1 MTFSQLSTFSP
12 VKKWVNEDIKKN
24 QVTKLR
30 KIQLKPNKK
39 QQKVLNKYIN
49 DSRFIY
55 NEGVNLFNT
64 YGISNHFELVNKIVT
79 KTANY
84 DTIIPNWFYSSIPIS
99 IYETPKTIRSQEL
112 KVLSTNIKS
121 AFSNLKNKN
130 IKYFKMRFKSK
141 KRLFNEIIN
150 EESRTSSITKK
161 NKKEFLNISKLKNI
175 RIKRNKK
182 DKIEYNITSDIK
194 LQKTKLNKY
203 YLLLPYKVDKI
214 ENKEDNRIC
223 ALDPGQ
229 RTFLT
234 GIDLKGNIF
243 RIGDNIQ
250 ENIKKVKQK
259 ISDCQSKLSNHKKN
273 TIIEYKNYM
282 RTKYNFYTQT
292 LKLKNLIK
300 ELHNKTI
307 SYLTTYYDKI
317 ILPIYET
324 QKMVKS
330 KMKGFN
336 KQLLS
341 LNHFEFRE
349 KLKNKCKEL
358 NKKVITVS
366 EEHTSKTCS
375 LCNHYNPLLGS
386 LKKYKCNYC
395 NNVMDRDDNAS
406 YNILKNVLLGTLKIY

>member
-1 MTFSQLSTFSP
+1 M
-12 VKKWVNEDIKKN
+12 I
-24 QVTKLR
+24 KLR
-30 KIQLKPNKK
+30 KIQLKPTKK
-39 QQKVLNKYIN
+39 QRKTLTKYIN
-49 DSRFIY
+49 DSRFTY

-79 KTANY
+79 KTAKY

-130 IKYFKMRFKSK
+130 IKYFKMNFKSK

-161 NKKEFLNISKLKNI
+161 DNKEYLNISKLKNI

-203 YLLLPYKVDKI
+203 YLLLPYKEDKI

-234 GIDLKGNIF
+234 GVDLKGNIF
-243 RIGDNIQ
+243 RIGEDIQ
-250 ENIKKVKQK
+250 DKIKKLKQK
-259 ISDCQSKLSNHKKN
+259 ISDCQSKLSNHKKR
-273 TIIEYKNYM
+273 TIIEYKKYM
-282 RTKYNFYTQT
+282 RTKYDFYTQT

-307 SYLTTYYDKI
+307 KYLTTYYDKI
-317 ILPIYET
+317 ILPRYET

-349 KLKNKCKEL
+349 RLKNKCKEL
-358 NKKVITVS
+358 NKKVIIVS
-366 EEHTSKTCS
+366 EAHTSKTCS
-375 LCNHYNPLLGS
+375 LCNYYNPLLGS
-386 LKKYKCNYC
+386 LKKFKCNYC
-395 NNVMDRDDNAS
+395 NKVMDRDDNAS